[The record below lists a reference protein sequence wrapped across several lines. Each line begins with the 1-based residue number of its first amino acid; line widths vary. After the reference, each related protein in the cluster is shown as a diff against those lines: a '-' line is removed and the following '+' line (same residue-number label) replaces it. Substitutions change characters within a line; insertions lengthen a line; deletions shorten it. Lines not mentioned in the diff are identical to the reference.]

1 MTIEVELKARVRDAE
16 SVLAHLKSR
25 SDGQAST
32 YRDTYY
38 DYPDRRLG
46 NAGRQ
51 ELRIRVIEEDEHTHA
66 VWTFK
71 GAMLDEASTPEF
83 ETDIAQ
89 PEMARAILSR
99 LGLEPVIA
107 YTKHC
112 VNFAFDRESYHVK
125 ATVVNVPELDGTFL
139 EVETLVEDEADV
151 GGARQV
157 INDVLRALDLHEPD
171 LEPTFYV
178 DMVAR
183 HRQLS

>member
-1 MTIEVELKARVRDAE
+1 MAIEVELKARVRDTE

-25 SDGQAST
+25 SDGRAST

-51 ELRIRVIEEDEHTHA
+51 ELRIRVIEEDERTHA

-71 GAMLDEASTPEF
+71 GAMLDEASTPEY
-83 ETDIAQ
+83 ETDIAE
-89 PEMARAILSR
+89 PEAAQAILSQ

-112 VNFAFDRESYHVK
+112 VNFVFDRESYHVK

-157 INDVLRALDLHEPD
+157 ISDVLAALNLHEPD

-178 DMVAR
+178 DMVASQR
-183 HRQLS
+183 ASS